1 MDLWRFANLHER
13 PLLRRGLE
21 PLYICWN
28 VPAALL
34 ARLRHGP
41 GSSAN
46 VEALPQRDP
55 VVVPVAE
62 SLVERSHRHARERR
76 WIYYQSGLRCPDDY
90 PWQGLATVPA

>member
-1 MDLWRFANLHER
+1 MDSWLANLPER

-21 PLYICWN
+21 PLYIYICWN

-46 VEALPQRDP
+46 VEAVEQRDP
-55 VVVPVAE
+55 VV
-62 SLVERSHRHARERR
+62 L
-76 WIYYQSGLRCPDDY
+76 PDD
-90 PWQGLATVPA
+90 L